1 MKLRTI
7 ITALLAASF
16 IYACS
21 TTVMPIS
28 TQQDADYKTMSQV
41 FNEENLY
48 GKWLT
53 NMPVETTSFITFRKD
68 NTVTTDTNRNG
79 TYIIK
84 QDSIII
90 TYSDATARGR
100 LLEQTDSRIFILW
113 GNADAVKFY
122 KPE

>member
-1 MKLRTI
+1 MTLKNILCV
-7 ITALLAASF
+7 LFSASIF
-16 IYACS
+16 VACS
-21 TTVMPIS
+21 KRVIPIS
-28 TQQDADYKTMSQV
+28 TTQDPNVAGMTQNFDETK
-41 FNEENLY
+41 LL

-53 NMPVETTSFITFRKD
+53 NMPAETTSFITFRKD
-68 NTVTTDTNRNG
+68 NTVTTDTNRDG

-84 QDSIII
+84 KDSIII

-122 KPE
+122 RPE